1 MSTPR
6 VLLVK
11 TSSLGDVIHTF
22 PALTDARTAL
32 PGLRLD
38 WVVEEAFAELPG
50 WHGAVEHVIPVAIR
64 RWRAH
69 PWRAWRSG
77 EWAAF
82 RQELA
87 RTRYDLVI
95 DAQGLLKSALIARLV
110 DAPCAGLDA
119 ASAREPLAARACHH
133 AIAVPRALHAIERT
147 RRLFAAALGY
157 PLPAHPAGYGITPPH
172 SETGVAASDPGAEAG
187 QARERRAHGALPQQG
202 RDHGGRAEAGSLL
215 FLHGSS
221 RAAKC
226 WPEAHWCALAAFAA
240 EAGLRV
246 LLPWGNEDERVRA
259 LRVAAGAANVSVLP
273 RLTLADL
280 AACMQQVC
288 AVVAVDTGLGHLAA
302 ALGVPCVSLY
312 GPTDVALIGTVG
324 SRQQHLVAADGK
336 LASLAPRSVW
346 QALAPWLPA

>member
-11 TSSLGDVIHTF
+11 TSSLGDLIHTF

-32 PGLRLD
+32 PGVRFD
-38 WVVEEAFAELPG
+38 WVVEEAYTELPA
-50 WHGAVEHVIPVAIR
+50 WHGAVERAIPVAIR
-64 RWRAH
+64 RWRAR

-87 RTRYDLVI
+87 RRRYDRVI

-157 PLPAHPAGYGITPPH
+157 PLPAQPPDYGISISH
-172 SETGVAASDPGAEAG
+172 SGEGD
-187 QARERRAHGALPQQG
+187 ARA
-202 RDHGGRAEAGSLL
+202 LL

-226 WPEAHWCALAAFAA
+226 WPEAHWRELAAFAA
-240 EAGLRV
+240 GAGLRV
-246 LLPWGNEDERVRA
+246 LLPWGNEDERARA
-259 LRVAAGAANVSVLP
+259 RRIAASGANVSVLP
-273 RLTLADL
+273 RLTLAGL

-312 GPTDVALIGTVG
+312 GPTDVGLVGTVG
-324 SRQQHLVAADGK
+324 SRQLQLVAADGK
-336 LASLAPRSVW
+336 LASLAPRPVW
-346 QALAPWLPA
+346 QALAAWLPA

>member
-1 MSTPR
+1 MNTPR

-32 PGLRLD
+32 PGVRLD

-50 WHGAVEHVIPVAIR
+50 WHGAVERVIPVAIR
-64 RWRAH
+64 RWRVH

-82 RQELA
+82 REALA

-157 PLPAHPAGYGITPPH
+157 PLPAQPPDYGIPVP
-172 SETGVAASDPGAEAG
+172 
-187 QARERRAHGALPQQG
+187 
-202 RDHGGRAEAGSLL
+202 HGGAGDFRTLL

-226 WPEAHWCALAAFAA
+226 WPEAHWCALAGFAA

-246 LLPWGNEDERVRA
+246 LLPWGSYAERARA
-259 LRVAAGAANVSVLP
+259 LRIAAGTANVSVLP
-273 RLTLADL
+273 RLTLAGL
-280 AACMQQVC
+280 ASCMQQVC
-288 AVVAVDTGLGHLAA
+288 AVVAVDTGPGHLAA

-324 SRQQHLVAADGK
+324 SRQQQLVAADGK

-346 QALAPWLPA
+346 EALTPWLPA